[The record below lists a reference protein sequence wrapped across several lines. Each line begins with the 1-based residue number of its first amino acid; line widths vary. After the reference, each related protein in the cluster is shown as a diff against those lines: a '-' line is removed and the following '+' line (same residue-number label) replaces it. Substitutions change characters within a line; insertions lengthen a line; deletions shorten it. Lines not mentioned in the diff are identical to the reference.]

1 MVINLILKMF
11 SIKYICIFLIALILF
26 FVINTYIYHKNLK
39 NKILNILKMNSKNY
53 LKDFVWMANKK
64 DFKIP
69 NMIDLAKIKFEKI
82 YGDLGSLYKDN
93 IIFKNVLE
101 DIDVGILILDDEN
114 KIYYMNKELVSL
126 FNIGNSEKLI
136 GTFVIYSPF
145 NWIFDFKSNDFEIN
159 GENISC
165 CFDEL
170 ENGIKFYKFKNVSE
184 YKKLDYMSKEFIS
197 NITHELKTPL
207 TSIIGFSET
216 LKGVE
221 EEEDR
226 QMFYS
231 IINKEAI
238 RLNNLISDVLI
249 FSEIETQN
257 DMNKQKIEILS
268 LLNSIKQ
275 LLSPQTSENNFEI
288 KIMENKIVILSC
300 EKYLRQVFINIMD
313 NSIKH
318 SFGTCLEI
326 KCIEELNDVI
336 LTFSDDGIGIPE
348 DEIENI
354 FGRFYK
360 VIDSK
365 TKSRGTGLG
374 LSIVESSIQKLGAS
388 IEVFNNLDKGVTFK
402 IIIPKTK

>member
-216 LKGVE
+216 LKGVK

>member
-170 ENGIKFYKFKNVSE
+170 ENGFKFYKFKNVSE

>member
-1 MVINLILKMF
+1 MFNVKNVCIVLIV
-11 SIKYICIFLIALILF
+11 LILF
-26 FVINTYIYHKNLK
+26 FIINTYVYHKNLK
-39 NKILNILKMNSKNY
+39 NRILSILKMNSKNY

-64 DFKIP
+64 DFKIQ
-69 NMIDLAKIKFEKI
+69 NMIDLVKIKFEKM
-82 YGDLGSLYKDN
+82 YDDFGTSYKDN

-101 DIDVGILILDDEN
+101 SIDVGILILDNED
-114 KIYYMNKELVSL
+114 KICYVNKELISL
-126 FNIGNSEKLI
+126 FNIDNSEKLL
-136 GTFVIYSPF
+136 GSSVLYSPF
-145 NWIFDFKSNDFEIN
+145 NWIFNFQSKDFEIN

-165 CFDEL
+165 CVGEL
-170 ENGIKFYKFKNVSE
+170 ENGFKVYKFKNVSQ

-216 LKGVE
+216 LKEVE

-238 RLNNLISDVLI
+238 RLNNLISDVLV
-249 FSEIETQN
+249 FSEIETQS
-257 DMNKQKIEILS
+257 DMSKQKIEILS

-275 LLSPQTSENNFEI
+275 LLSPQSLENNFEI
-288 KIMENKIVILSC
+288 EIVGNKIVVLSC
-300 EKYLRQVFINIMD
+300 EEYLRQVFINIMD

-318 SFGTCLEI
+318 SFGSCL
-326 KCIEELNDVI
+326 KVNCIEELNDVI

-354 FGRFYK
+354 FDRFYK
-360 VIDSK
+360 VIGSK

-388 IEVFNNLDKGVTFK
+388 VEVLNNLDKGVTFK

>member
-1 MVINLILKMF
+1 MF